1 MGKFEVGD
9 LVKGLP
15 GSNKYGITDE
25 NMTKGV
31 VREVTAGGIIVR
43 VLEHKLGYSG
53 KFEVDPEVFEKI
65 GHLEPFDREK
75 FLELLKESKA
85 KAAEYLS
92 GADLSGADLSGANLS
107 GANLRRA
114 DLSDADLSGANLS
127 GADLSDA
134 DLSGANLS
142 GADLSDADLR
152 RADLSGANLSG
163 ANLRRADLS
172 DADLSGAN
180 LSGADLSDADLSG
193 ANLSGADLS
202 DADLRRANLSGA
214 DLSDADLSDADL
226 SGANLSGA
234 DLSDAD
240 LSDADLSDADLSGA
254 NLSGAD
260 LSDAD
265 LSDADLR
272 RANLRRADLRR
283 ADLSGSQGLLDA
295 INYMEAHFERTDE
308 GYIVYKSFNENYSA
322 PESWKIELGEI
333 IEETVNCDRTIEC
346 GCGINVAP
354 LEWVRRNGCNQ
365 PYKLL
370 IRWEWLPGVVVPY
383 NTDGKIRCSKARI
396 LEAVE

>member
-1 MGKFEVGD
+1 MNKFEVGD

-15 GSNKYGITDE
+15 ESNKYGITNED
-25 NMTKGV
+25 MTKGV
-31 VREVTAGGIIVR
+31 VQEVTEGGIVVR
-43 VLEHKLGYSG
+43 VLEHKAGAYG

-85 KAAEYLS
+85 KAAKYLS
-92 GADLSGADLSGANLS
+92 DANLSDANLSDANLS
-107 GANLRRA
+107 G
-114 DLSDADLSGANLS
+114 
-127 GADLSDA
+127 
-134 DLSGANLS
+134 
-142 GADLSDADLR
+142 ADLR

-163 ANLRRADLS
+163 ADLRRADLS
-172 DADLSGAN
+172 DAN
-180 LSGADLSDADLSG
+180 LSGADLSDANLSDANLSGADLSD

-226 SGANLSGA
+226 RRA
-234 DLSDAD
+234 DLSG
-240 LSDADLSDADLSGA
+240 ADLSGA

-260 LSDAD
+260 LSGAN
-265 LSDADLR
+265 LSD
-272 RANLRRADLRR
+272 ADLRR
-283 ADLSGSQGLLDA
+283 ADLSGAKGLLDA

-308 GYIVYKSFNENYSA
+308 GYIVYKSFNENYIA
-322 PESWKIELGEI
+322 PESWKIEPGEI
-333 IEETVNCDRTIEC
+333 IEETVNCNKTTEC

-354 LEWVRRNGCNQ
+354 LEWVRRNGRNQ

-370 IRWEWLPGVVVPY
+370 IRWEWLLGVVVPY
-383 NTDGKIRCSKARI
+383 NTDGKIRCSKAQI